1 MLAGSHPAAM
11 TALHVLY
18 AISPLL
24 HQCQHSQTRR
34 VPHPPASAHGRVLVG
49 QAVHLLQVRQVDGG
63 GGGGQRVRRYVV
75 AKPAKPAVVVVVEAD
90 DLDGRSGL
98 WHMVRWPCCPLL
110 STLVL
115 PLLLLVADG
124 LVGRCIALDDRHPNA
139 TAPAAAV
146 GARPG
151 EVQVRQ
157 MDRALPPLVGCRE
170 RHPLPQLPHAALGRS
185 VDGQLRVVGGRRVEE
200 GLAEDAAAMGQ
211 LPGVIEAEHVGELV
225 RRETKCGRRLV
236 SWLLSRSGDQSI

>member
-98 WHMVRWPCCPLL
+98 WHMVCRPCRPLL
-110 STLVL
+110 SPLL
-115 PLLLLVADG
+115 PLLCLPLSPLLLLIVVNG
-124 LVGRCIALDDRHPNA
+124 LAGRCVALEQGHPDSA
-139 TAPAAAV
+139 APAAGEDV
-146 GARPG
+146 RPG
-151 EVQVRQ
+151 EVQMRQ
-157 MDRALPPLVGCRE
+157 MDRTLPPLEGCLE
-170 RHPLPQLPHAALGRS
+170 GHPLPQTAHAAFLRR
-185 VDGQLRVVGGRRVEE
+185 VDGQVCVVGGRPGED
-200 GLAEDAAAMGQ
+200 GLAEDAAATCQ
-211 LPGVIEAEHVGELV
+211 LPGVSEAEHTGELV
-225 RRETKCGRRLV
+225 SRETKPGQRLV
-236 SWLLSRSGDQSI
+236 GWR